1 MVDGQPI
8 LLSELGNASDTQ
20 AAVEALIE
28 RRLLQAEARRRGI
41 EVTEQALSEAI
52 EQIQTRNQIPDRAT
66 LMRAVEAS
74 GRTWKDYRR
83 ELKEQLIQRQLVGAI
98 MARGTQVTDRELKQ
112 ALKAARLRKVASHI
126 LLQLDPSAKD
136 WEVVDATQRAR
147 ALLERHQQ
155 GERFEALA
163 RENSEDPSAGQGGD
177 LGWIGLGL
185 TDAAFEKAAFAAA
198 KGAVV
203 GPVRSAFGVHLIQV
217 VAIRRSIESD
227 EQREQLRNQLR
238 QKNARD
244 ALGETLRQARK
255 RALVKLL
262 P

>member
-1 MVDGQPI
+1 
-8 LLSELGNASDTQ
+8 
-20 AAVEALIE
+20 
-28 RRLLQAEARRRGI
+28 
-41 EVTEQALSEAI
+41 
-52 EQIQTRNQIPDRAT
+52 
-66 LMRAVEAS
+66 MRAVEAS

-112 ALKAARLRKVASHI
+112 ALKRQPELIEQRRCLSHI

-185 TDAAFEKAAFAAA
+185 TGAAFERRRSLRLKGRWSDRSAQRLGSTSSRSWQFAA
-198 KGAVV
+198 
-203 GPVRSAFGVHLIQV
+203 RSRATSS
-217 VAIRRSIESD
+217 ASS
-227 EQREQLRNQLR
+227 LRNQLR
-238 QKNARD
+238 QKTRSASARPCGRR
-244 ALGETLRQARK
+244 AKERWSSCSLRWLGSSSAAATPRGLVRRWRSRSWTRRK
-255 RALVKLL
+255 R
-262 P
+262 PRGMSR